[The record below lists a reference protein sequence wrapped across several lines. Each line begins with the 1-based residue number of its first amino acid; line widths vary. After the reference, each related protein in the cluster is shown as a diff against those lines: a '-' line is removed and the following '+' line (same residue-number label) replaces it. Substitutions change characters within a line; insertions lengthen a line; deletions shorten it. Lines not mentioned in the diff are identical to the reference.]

1 MANREV
7 VQSEIRNPKSEI
19 PGGRGMRL
27 ILLGPPGAG
36 KGTQAKLLVDRFRI
50 PQVSTGDM
58 LRAAVR
64 AGTPLGQ
71 EAKSYMDRGAL
82 VPDAV
87 IIGLVRER
95 LQQPDCAG
103 GYILDGFPRT
113 VAQAEALE
121 KTLAALQARL
131 DHVVSLEVPTEDLVQ
146 RIAGRRTCRTCGA
159 MYHVRFSPSQ
169 ADGRCDACGG
179 PTYQRDDDREETVRR
194 RLAVYAEQTAPLVSF
209 YETRGLL
216 RRVPGTGEIAE
227 IFQRITAALGA

>member
-1 MANREV
+1 
-7 VQSEIRNPKSEI
+7 
-19 PGGRGMRL
+19 MRL

-36 KGTQAKLLVDRFRI
+36 KGTQAKLLVERLKI

-58 LRAAVR
+58 LRAAVK

-71 EAKSYMDRGAL
+71 EAKQYMNRGAL

-95 LQQPDCAG
+95 LQQPDCSR

-121 KTLAALQARL
+121 KTLAGLQASL
-131 DHVVSLEVPTEDLVQ
+131 DSVVSLEVPTEDLVL
-146 RIAGRRTCRTCGA
+146 RIAGRRTCRNCGA
-159 MYHVRFSPSQ
+159 MYHVRFSPSKT
-169 ADGRCDACGG
+169 DGRCDACGG

-194 RLAVYAEQTAPLVSF
+194 RLAVYAEQTAPLISF
-209 YETRGLL
+209 YEARGLL

-227 IFQRITAALGA
+227 IFQRIIAALSA

>member
-1 MANREV
+1 
-7 VQSEIRNPKSEI
+7 
-19 PGGRGMRL
+19 MRL

-36 KGTQAKLLVDRFRI
+36 KGTQAKLLMERFGI

-58 LRAAVR
+58 LRAAVK
-64 AGTPLGQ
+64 AGTPLGE
-71 EAKSYMDRGAL
+71 EAKQYMNRGAL

-121 KTLAALQARL
+121 STLAALGALL
-131 DHVVSLEVPTEDLVQ
+131 DHVVSLEVPTEDLVL
-146 RIAGRRTCRTCGA
+146 RIAGRRTCKSCGA
-159 MYHVRFSPSQ
+159 MYHVRFSPSRE
-169 ADGRCDACGG
+169 DGRCDACEG

-194 RLAVYAEQTAPLVSF
+194 RLTVYAEQTAPLISF

-216 RRVPGTGEIAE
+216 RRVPGTGKIAE
-227 IFQRITAALGA
+227 IFRRITAAVA

>member
-1 MANREV
+1 MANREG

-36 KGTQAKLLVDRFRI
+36 KGTQAKLLVDRFKI

-58 LRAAVR
+58 LRAAAK
-64 AGTPLGQ
+64 AGTPLGL
-71 EAKSYMDRGAL
+71 EAKQYMDRGAL

-95 LQQPDCAG
+95 LQQPDCSG

-121 KTLAALQARL
+121 KALAALQARL

-146 RIAGRRTCRTCGA
+146 RIAGRRTCRSCGA
-159 MYHVRFSPSQ
+159 MYHVRFSPSKV
-169 ADGRCDACGG
+169 DGRCDACGG
-179 PTYQRDDDREETVRR
+179 ATYQRDDDREETVRR
-194 RLAVYAEQTAPLVSF
+194 RLSVYAEQTAPLVSF
-209 YETRGLL
+209 YEAQGLL

-227 IFQRITAALGA
+227 IFQRIAAALGA

>member
-1 MANREV
+1 
-7 VQSEIRNPKSEI
+7 
-19 PGGRGMRL
+19 MRL

-36 KGTQAKLLVDRFRI
+36 KGTQAKLLVERLKI

-58 LRAAVR
+58 LRAAVK

-71 EAKSYMDRGAL
+71 EGKQYMNRGAL

-95 LQQPDCAG
+95 LQQPDCSR

-121 KTLAALQARL
+121 KTLAGLQASL
-131 DHVVSLEVPTEDLVQ
+131 DSVVSLEVPTEDLVL
-146 RIAGRRTCRTCGA
+146 RIAGRRTCRNCGA
-159 MYHVRFSPSQ
+159 MYHVRFSPSKT
-169 ADGRCDACGG
+169 DGRCDACGG

-194 RLAVYAEQTAPLVSF
+194 RLAVYAEQTAPLISF
-209 YETRGLL
+209 YAARGLL